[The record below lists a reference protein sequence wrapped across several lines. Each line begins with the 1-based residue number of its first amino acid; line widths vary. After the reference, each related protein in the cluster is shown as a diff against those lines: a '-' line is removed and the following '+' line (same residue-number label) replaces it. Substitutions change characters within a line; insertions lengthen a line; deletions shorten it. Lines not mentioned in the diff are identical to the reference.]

1 MTAPRDCTW
10 TLAFAT
16 VSLSVHLPI
25 CASTCMCVRTYV
37 YIHILT
43 PHVCVYTYPAYA
55 QTRQPGITCVPI
67 MCPPYPA
74 PPHATVV
81 PTGKVQ
87 AGNRVT
93 IACDFGYRAMQ
104 LSDRAP
110 ADWPKW
116 GPGRRPSDL
125 AGSAAPLCLNTATY
139 EEGIECIPVPV
150 QCDAYPAP
158 PHGSVWGP
166 GGEYKIASPAG
177 LEGWPRQESLFVTC
191 DAGYRLSEH
200 GRQTVRCLRSGQWEV
215 GKTCVPIMCQ
225 VCLCL

>member
-1 MTAPRDCTW
+1 MCIYIS
-10 TLAFAT
+10 
-16 VSLSVHLPI
+16 SLL
-25 CASTCMCVRTYV
+25 TYV
-37 YIHILT
+37 YIHILHTHKQDSPGSRACQSCVRPTRRPRT
-43 PHVCVYTYPAYA
+43 PPSYPRARY
-55 QTRQPGITCVPI
+55 RR
-67 MCPPYPA
+67 
-74 PPHATVV
+74 AT
-81 PTGKVQ
+81 Q
-87 AGNRVT
+87 S
-93 IACDFGYRAMQ
+93 RAMQ

-191 DAGYRLSEH
+191 DAAYRLSEH